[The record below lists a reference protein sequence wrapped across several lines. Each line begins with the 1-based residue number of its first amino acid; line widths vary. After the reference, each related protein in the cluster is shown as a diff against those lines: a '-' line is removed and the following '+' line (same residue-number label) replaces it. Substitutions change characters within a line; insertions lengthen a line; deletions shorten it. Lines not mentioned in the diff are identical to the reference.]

1 MENGKWASLFE
12 ANPGSVSSQTFAL
25 RTPTRSKA
33 CGDTGHGVG
42 YSKSVI
48 KRGTLLI
55 LIFLGLSYG
64 TYAQG
69 SIGYYPWNGLL
80 SFSTNPR
87 KPLWLDTRVQ
97 TNSLFS
103 SLSVDLLPLINL
115 KRGEVAQWYLG
126 GGLRINPL
134 YRIADPKAKLLT
146 VDGYSINFGVRLAP
160 ISQNRRIQVALELN
174 PYINDGFASGVLKSH
189 FGVVYVFRKKE
200 KDSDLKE

>member
-1 MENGKWASLFE
+1 MENGKWALLFE
-12 ANPGSVSSQTFAL
+12 AYPWSVSPQTF
-25 RTPTRSKA
+25 RSRVCVPTDR
-33 CGDTGHGVG
+33 GTDTDQIIGTLV
-42 YSKSVI
+42 K
-48 KRGTLLI
+48 KGTLLALLFI
-55 LIFLGLSYG
+55 GLSQG

-69 SIGYYPWNGLL
+69 SVGYYPWNGLL

-126 GGLRINPL
+126 GGLRVNPL

-146 VDGYSINFGVRLAP
+146 VDGYSINFGVRAAP
-160 ISQNRRIQVALELN
+160 FARNRQIQVALELN
-174 PYINDGFASGVLKSH
+174 PYVKDDFASGVLKSH
-189 FGVVYVFRKKE
+189 FGVVYIFRKRENKTDE
-200 KDSDLKE
+200 